1 MQIRLPDT
9 QQRINAKQDS
19 IHPVAPRAESLSV
32 LDEELIKVANL
43 FGGEEAV
50 AVVRSLKKIGEATD
64 EIIANDLKAEK
75 EVRLNNVRK
84 ILYKLY
90 DHGLVSCTRVRDEKT
105 GWFIFYW
112 RLQPDQLDAFIR
124 SRKKRALD
132 KLKQRLDFERD
143 HTFFTCKTDLDV
155 RVTFEEAMESS
166 FKCGKCGN
174 QLASSENSE
183 LVSVLEA
190 RVERLE
196 AELSR

>member
-1 MQIRLPDT
+1 M
-9 QQRINAKQDS
+9 
-19 IHPVAPRAESLSV
+19 SV

-50 AVVRSLKKIGEATD
+50 TVVKSLRKLGEGTD
-64 EIIANDLKAEK
+64 ETITNDCGTA
-75 EVRLNNVRK
+75 VRLNNVRK
-84 ILYKLY
+84 VLYKLY

-112 RLQPDQLDAFIR
+112 RLQPVQLDAFIR

-132 KLKQRLDFERD
+132 KLKQRLEYERG
-143 HTFFTCKTDLDV
+143 HTFFGCKTDSDV
-155 RVTFEEAMESS
+155 RITFEEAMESS

-174 QLASSENSE
+174 QLESLENTEAVEILE
-183 LVSVLEA
+183 L
-190 RVERLE
+190 RIQRLE

>member
-1 MQIRLPDT
+1 
-9 QQRINAKQDS
+9 
-19 IHPVAPRAESLSV
+19 LSV
-32 LDEELIKVANL
+32 LDEELIKIANL

-50 AVVRSLKKIGEATD
+50 TVVKSLKKIGEATD
-64 EIIANDLKAEK
+64 EIIANDCGI
-75 EVRLNNVRK
+75 RLNTVRK
-84 ILYKLY
+84 VLYKLY

-132 KLKQRLDFERD
+132 KLKQRLDFEKN
-143 HTFFTCKTDLDV
+143 HSFFICKTDPDV
-155 RVTFEEAMESS
+155 RVTFEEAMETS

-174 QLASSENSE
+174 QLDSTDNAE
-183 LVSVLEA
+183 LITGVEA
-190 RVERLE
+190 RVQKLE

>member
-1 MQIRLPDT
+1 M
-9 QQRINAKQDS
+9 A
-19 IHPVAPRAESLSV
+19 LSV

-43 FGGEEAV
+43 FGAEDAV
-50 AVVRSLKKIGEATD
+50 AVVRSLKKLGEATD
-64 EIIANDLKAEK
+64 EIIANDLKEREKEGAK
-75 EVRLNNVRK
+75 EVRLNSVRK

-132 KLKQRLDFERD
+132 KLKQRLDFERN
-143 HTFFTCKTDLDV
+143 HTFFVCKTDLDI
-155 RVTFEEAMESS
+155 RVTFEEGMESS
-166 FKCGKCGN
+166 FKCAKCGN
-174 QLASSENSE
+174 QLESSENARMI
-183 LVSVLEA
+183 SVLEA
-190 RVERLE
+190 RVEKLE

>member
-1 MQIRLPDT
+1 M
-9 QQRINAKQDS
+9 
-19 IHPVAPRAESLSV
+19 SV
-32 LDEELIKVANL
+32 LDEELIKIANL

-50 AVVRSLKKIGEATD
+50 TIVKSLKKLGEGTD
-64 EIIANDLKAEK
+64 EIIANDCAI
-75 EVRLNNVRK
+75 RLNTVRK
-84 ILYKLY
+84 VLYKLY

-132 KLKQRLDFERD
+132 KLKQRLDFERN
-143 HTFFTCKTDLDV
+143 HTFFVCKTDV
-155 RVTFEEAMESS
+155 EIRVTFEEAMESS

-174 QLASSENSE
+174 QLDSSENAAM
-183 LVSVLEA
+183 VSILESKI
-190 RVERLE
+190 EKLE

>member
-1 MQIRLPDT
+1 M
-9 QQRINAKQDS
+9 
-19 IHPVAPRAESLSV
+19 SV

-50 AVVRSLKKIGEATD
+50 TVVKSLKKLGEGTD
-64 EIIANDLKAEK
+64 ETITNDCGAA
-75 EVRLNNVRK
+75 VRLNNVRK
-84 ILYKLY
+84 VLYKLY

-124 SRKKRALD
+124 SRKRRALD
-132 KLKQRLDFERD
+132 KLKQRLEFEKG
-143 HTFFTCKTDLDV
+143 HKFFVCKTDTDV

-166 FKCGKCGN
+166 FKCGKCEN
-174 QLASSENSE
+174 QVQSVENADE
-183 LVSVLEA
+183 VVILESKIQ
-190 RVERLE
+190 RLE

>member
-1 MQIRLPDT
+1 ML
-9 QQRINAKQDS
+9 
-19 IHPVAPRAESLSV
+19 LSV

-50 AVVRSLKKIGEATD
+50 IVVNSLKAIGEGTD
-64 EIIANDLKAEK
+64 EIITNDCKTRFNK
-75 EVRLNNVRK
+75 EVRLNTVRK

-132 KLKQRLDFERD
+132 KLKQRLDFERA
-143 HTFFTCKTDLDV
+143 HTFFICKTDSDV
-155 RVTFEEAMESS
+155 RVTFEDAMETS
-166 FKCGKCGN
+166 FKCTKCGN
-174 QLASSENSE
+174 QLESSENADM
-183 LVSVLEA
+183 VSVLESKIG
-190 RVERLE
+190 RLE

>member
-1 MQIRLPDT
+1 VKTLSNRTISTAARD
-9 QQRINAKQDS
+9 
-19 IHPVAPRAESLSV
+19 LSV
-32 LDEELIKVANL
+32 LDEELIKIANL

-50 AVVRSLKKIGEATD
+50 TVVKSLKKIGEATD
-64 EIIANDLKAEK
+64 EIIANDCGI
-75 EVRLNNVRK
+75 RLNTVRK
-84 ILYKLY
+84 VLYKLY

-132 KLKQRLDFERD
+132 KLKQRLDFEKN
-143 HTFFTCKTDLDV
+143 HSFFICKTDPEV
-155 RVTFEEAMESS
+155 RVTFEEAMETS

-174 QLASSENSE
+174 QLDSTDNAE
-183 LVSVLEA
+183 LITGVEA
-190 RVERLE
+190 RIQKLE

>member
-1 MQIRLPDT
+1 MY
-9 QQRINAKQDS
+9 A
-19 IHPVAPRAESLSV
+19 LSV

-50 AVVRSLKKIGEATD
+50 TVVKSLKALSEGTD
-64 EIIANDLKAEK
+64 ETITNDCKTRFNR
-75 EVRLNNVRK
+75 EVRLNTVRK
-84 ILYKLY
+84 VLYKLY

-112 RLQPDQLDAFIR
+112 RLQPDQIDAFIR

-132 KLKQRLDFERD
+132 KLRQRLDYERK
-143 HTFFTCKTDLDV
+143 HTFFICKTDNDV

-174 QLASSENSE
+174 QLESTENGE
-183 LVSVLEA
+183 VVSVLESKI
-190 RVERLE
+190 EKLE

>member
-1 MQIRLPDT
+1 M
-9 QQRINAKQDS
+9 
-19 IHPVAPRAESLSV
+19 
-32 LDEELIKVANL
+32 LDEELIKIANL

-50 AVVRSLKKIGEATD
+50 TIVKSLKKLGEGTD
-64 EIIANDLKAEK
+64 EIIANDCAI
-75 EVRLNNVRK
+75 RLNTVRK
-84 ILYKLY
+84 VLYKLY

-124 SRKKRALD
+124 SRKKRTLD
-132 KLKQRLDFERD
+132 KLKQRLDFERN
-143 HTFFTCKTDLDV
+143 HTFFVCKTDIEI

-174 QLASSENSE
+174 QLDSSENAAM
-183 LVSVLEA
+183 VSILETKI
-190 RVERLE
+190 EKLE

>member
-1 MQIRLPDT
+1 M
-9 QQRINAKQDS
+9 
-19 IHPVAPRAESLSV
+19 SV
-32 LDEELIKVANL
+32 LDEELIKIANL
-43 FGGEEAV
+43 FGGDEAV
-50 AVVRSLKKIGEATD
+50 TVVKSLKKLGEGTD
-64 EIIANDLKAEK
+64 EIIANDCAI
-75 EVRLNNVRK
+75 RLNTVRK
-84 ILYKLY
+84 VLYKLY

-132 KLKQRLDFERD
+132 KLKTRLDFERN
-143 HTFFTCKTDLDV
+143 HTFFVCKTDVDV

-174 QLASSENSE
+174 QLDSSENAE
-183 LVSVLEA
+183 MVSILESKI
-190 RVERLE
+190 ERLE

>member
-1 MQIRLPDT
+1 
-9 QQRINAKQDS
+9 
-19 IHPVAPRAESLSV
+19 LSV

-50 AVVRSLKKIGEATD
+50 TVVTSLKHLGEGTD
-64 EIIANDLKAEK
+64 EIITNDCKDRLKK
-75 EVRLNNVRK
+75 EVRLNTVRK

-132 KLKQRLDFERD
+132 KLKQRLDYERN
-143 HTFFTCKTDLDV
+143 HTFFVCKTDADV
-155 RVTFEEAMESS
+155 RIPFEEAMETS

-174 QLASSENSE
+174 QLESIENSE
-183 LVSVLEA
+183 VIGVLET
-190 RVERLE
+190 RIHQLE

>member
-1 MQIRLPDT
+1 
-9 QQRINAKQDS
+9 
-19 IHPVAPRAESLSV
+19 LSV
-32 LDEELIKVANL
+32 LDEELIKIANL

-50 AVVRSLKKIGEATD
+50 TVVKSLKKLGEGTD
-64 EIIANDLKAEK
+64 EIIANDCAI
-75 EVRLNNVRK
+75 RLNTVRK
-84 ILYKLY
+84 VLYKLY

-132 KLKQRLDFERD
+132 KLKQRLDFERN
-143 HTFFTCKTDLDV
+143 HTFFVCKTDVEV

-174 QLASSENSE
+174 QLDNSENADM
-183 LVSVLEA
+183 VSILESKI
-190 RVERLE
+190 EKLE

>member
-1 MQIRLPDT
+1 M
-9 QQRINAKQDS
+9 
-19 IHPVAPRAESLSV
+19 
-32 LDEELIKVANL
+32 LDEELIKIASL

-50 AVVRSLKKIGEATD
+50 TVVKSLKKLGEGTD
-64 EIIANDLKAEK
+64 EIIANDCAI
-75 EVRLNNVRK
+75 RLNTVRK
-84 ILYKLY
+84 VLYKLY

-124 SRKKRALD
+124 SRKKRTLD
-132 KLKQRLDFERD
+132 KLKQRLDFERN
-143 HTFFTCKTDLDV
+143 HTFFVCKTDIEV

-174 QLASSENSE
+174 QLDSSENADM
-183 LVSVLEA
+183 VSILESKI
-190 RVERLE
+190 EKLE

>member
-1 MQIRLPDT
+1 M
-9 QQRINAKQDS
+9 
-19 IHPVAPRAESLSV
+19 SV

-50 AVVRSLKKIGEATD
+50 TVVKSLKKLGEGTD
-64 EIIANDLKAEK
+64 ETITNDCGTD
-75 EVRLNNVRK
+75 VRLNNVRK
-84 ILYKLY
+84 VLYKLY

-124 SRKKRALD
+124 SRKRRALD
-132 KLKQRLDFERD
+132 KLKQRLEFERG
-143 HTFFTCKTDLDV
+143 HTFFVCKTDTDV

-166 FKCGKCGN
+166 FKCGKCGK
-174 QLASSENSE
+174 QVQSVENADE
-183 LVSVLEA
+183 VVILESKIQ
-190 RVERLE
+190 RLE

>member
-1 MQIRLPDT
+1 M
-9 QQRINAKQDS
+9 
-19 IHPVAPRAESLSV
+19 SV
-32 LDEELIKVANL
+32 LDEELIKIANL

-50 AVVRSLKKIGEATD
+50 TVVKSLKKLGEATD
-64 EIIANDLKAEK
+64 EIITNDCGI
-75 EVRLNNVRK
+75 RLNTVRK
-84 ILYKLY
+84 VLYKLY

-132 KLKQRLDFERD
+132 KLKQRADFERN
-143 HTFFTCKTDLDV
+143 HSFFICKNDPDI
-155 RVTFEEAMESS
+155 RVTFEEAMETS

-174 QLASSENSE
+174 QLDSSENAQLISG
-183 LVSVLEA
+183 LEA
-190 RVERLE
+190 RIEKLE

>member
-1 MQIRLPDT
+1 M
-9 QQRINAKQDS
+9 
-19 IHPVAPRAESLSV
+19 SV

-50 AVVRSLKKIGEATD
+50 TVVKSLKKLGEGTD
-64 EIIANDLKAEK
+64 ETITNDCGAA
-75 EVRLNNVRK
+75 VRLNNVRK
-84 ILYKLY
+84 VLYKLY

-124 SRKKRALD
+124 SRKRRALD
-132 KLKQRLDFERD
+132 KLKQRLEFERG
-143 HTFFTCKTDLDV
+143 HTFFVCKTDTDV

-166 FKCGKCGN
+166 FKCGKCEN
-174 QLASSENSE
+174 QVQSVENADE
-183 LVSVLEA
+183 VVILESKIQ
-190 RVERLE
+190 RLE

>member
-1 MQIRLPDT
+1 
-9 QQRINAKQDS
+9 
-19 IHPVAPRAESLSV
+19 LSV
-32 LDEELIKVANL
+32 LDEELIKIANL

-50 AVVRSLKKIGEATD
+50 TVVKSLKKLNEGTD
-64 EIIANDLKAEK
+64 EIVANDCGI
-75 EVRLNNVRK
+75 RLNTVRK
-84 ILYKLY
+84 VLYKLY

-143 HTFFTCKTDLDV
+143 HSFFVCKTDSEI

-174 QLASSENSE
+174 QLDSSENADMI
-183 LVSVLEA
+183 VVLESKI
-190 RVERLE
+190 EKLE

>member
-1 MQIRLPDT
+1 
-9 QQRINAKQDS
+9 
-19 IHPVAPRAESLSV
+19 LSV

-50 AVVRSLKKIGEATD
+50 IVVTSLKHLGEGTD
-64 EIIANDLKAEK
+64 EIITNDCRDRLKK
-75 EVRLNNVRK
+75 EVRLNTVRK

-132 KLKQRLDFERD
+132 KLKQRLDYERN
-143 HTFFTCKTDLDV
+143 HTFFVCKTDADV
-155 RVTFEEAMESS
+155 RITFEEAMETS
-166 FKCGKCGN
+166 FKCAKCGN
-174 QLASSENSE
+174 QLESMENAE
-183 LVSVLEA
+183 VIEVLVTKIHQ
-190 RVERLE
+190 LE

>member
-1 MQIRLPDT
+1 
-9 QQRINAKQDS
+9 
-19 IHPVAPRAESLSV
+19 LSV

-50 AVVRSLKKIGEATD
+50 TVVTSLKHLGEGTD
-64 EIIANDLKAEK
+64 EIITNDCKDRLKK
-75 EVRLNNVRK
+75 EVRLNTVRK

-132 KLKQRLDFERD
+132 KLKQRLDYERN
-143 HTFFTCKTDLDV
+143 HTFFVCRTDTDV
-155 RVTFEEAMESS
+155 RMPFEEAMETS

-174 QLASSENSE
+174 QLESVENSDFI
-183 LVSVLEA
+183 VVLETKIHQ
-190 RVERLE
+190 LE

>member
-1 MQIRLPDT
+1 M
-9 QQRINAKQDS
+9 S
-19 IHPVAPRAESLSV
+19 I

-50 AVVRSLKKIGEATD
+50 TVVKSLKKLGEGTD
-64 EIIANDLKAEK
+64 ETVTNDCA
-75 EVRLNNVRK
+75 VRLNTVRK

-124 SRKKRALD
+124 SRKRRTLD
-132 KLKQRLDFERD
+132 KLKQRLEYERN
-143 HTFFTCKTDLDV
+143 HTFFVCKTDGDI

-166 FKCGKCGN
+166 FRCSKCGK
-174 QLASSENSE
+174 QLESLDNAADVAILENK
-183 LVSVLEA
+183 VQMI
-190 RVERLE
+190 E

>member
-1 MQIRLPDT
+1 
-9 QQRINAKQDS
+9 
-19 IHPVAPRAESLSV
+19 LSV

-50 AVVRSLKKIGEATD
+50 AVVKSLKKLGEATD
-64 EIIANDLKAEK
+64 ETIANDLKAEK
-75 EVRLNNVRK
+75 EVRLNSVRK

-124 SRKKRALD
+124 SRKKRTLD
-132 KLKQRLDFERD
+132 KLKQRLDFERN
-143 HTFFTCKTDLDV
+143 HTFFVCKTDEDI

-166 FKCGKCGN
+166 FKCSKCGN
-174 QLASSENSE
+174 QLESSENSGMI
-183 LVSVLEA
+183 SVLETKI
-190 RVERLE
+190 ETLE